1 MELPDEMLIG
11 ESANDHDRSTH
22 NLEELILEIDAN
34 NGSSQEQESLAED
47 MDQVDLQ
54 LNIEGNKL

>member
-1 MELPDEMLIG
+1 VELPDEMLIG
-11 ESANDHDRSTH
+11 ESVNDHDRSTH
-22 NLEELILEIDAN
+22 NLDLILEIDAN
-34 NGSSQEQESLAED
+34 NGSFQEQESLAED